1 MPKYVAKRKDVCGGQ
16 LLKKIDMSYK
26 IVDELDNEVTEQ
38 DLADAGIFNFS
49 ISGGKIC
56 RGMLY
61 NVNENGLANDL
72 IYTTPTNYPIKG
84 IDPKVASKS
93 DFFIDNYVELD
104 ELLKYLKYGVDLTQ
118 RDLNEISR
126 RLITHRYWL
135 EHNMELFGW
144 KKSSV
149 GYSSGGKEI
158 LPVSIY
164 HELSSINC
172 TKNGKP
178 YKEEPEYS
186 LIRRKK

>member
-1 MPKYVAKRKDVCGGQ
+1 MKYEILINSIFRLPLQNSVKLFEDYEKDVGFKNFAEQ
-16 LLKKIDMSYK
+16 QKVLDILTHKTNVQKSIKQEVFKKAAFTLCMMAK
-26 IVDELDNEVTEQ
+26 N
-38 DLADAGIFNFS
+38 
-49 ISGGKIC
+49 K
-56 RGMLY
+56 
-61 NVNENGLANDL
+61 NVLSQAAFEN
-72 IYTTPTNYPIKG
+72 IKG
-84 IDPKVASKS
+84 FPMVVWIEA
-93 DFFIDNYVELD
+93 IGLLD
-104 ELLKYLKYGVDLTQ
+104 A
-118 RDLNEISR
+118 NEIFR